1 MLATRRTVWW
11 MTSGAAAI
19 TIDNKSPEGRRGT
32 LACPLFCSVDGRKV
46 MTHLPKLALQ
56 MAVGAALMGLVVVNP
71 FAPAGAQDGWVTLF
85 DGQNLDQWDQVG
97 TSNWHIADGAVIAD
111 QMTDKN
117 AAGYLVSKKSYKNF
131 IVRVE
136 FWPSHDANS
145 GIYFRCLDPK
155 KMTDRT
161 CYEANIF
168 DERPDPSYGTG
179 AITRYVE
186 INPMP
191 KAGEKWNTYEI
202 TANGRDITVVL
213 DGKETAKLRNGM
225 FDEGPIALQHGAGTI
240 KFRKVQVKEL

>member
-1 MLATRRTVWW
+1 MTRVPKRALQI
-11 MTSGAAAI
+11 AA
-19 TIDNKSPEGRRGT
+19 GT
-32 LACPLFCSVDGRKV
+32 LL
-46 MTHLPKLALQ
+46 L
-56 MAVGAALMGLVVVNP
+56 GLIAVNP
-71 FAPAGAQDGWVTLF
+71 FAPAAAQDGWETLF
-85 DGQNLDQWDQVG
+85 DGKSLDQWDQVG
-97 TSNWHIADGAVIAD
+97 TSNWHVAEGAIVAD
-111 QMTDKN
+111 QMADSKV
-117 AAGYLVSKKSYKNF
+117 AGYLVSKKSFKSF

-155 KMTDRT
+155 KITDRT

-186 INPMP
+186 IDPMP

-202 TANGRDITVVL
+202 TVKGRDISVVL
-213 DGKETAKLRNGM
+213 NGKETAKMRNGM
-225 FDEGPIALQHGAGTI
+225 FDEGPIVLQHAAGTI